1 MRIINKIGNESLL
14 NREKSLFLCSKHA
27 PYSLYDK
34 VFGWVDSLTA
44 EDCVICFNSSELE
57 DEVMRALLV
66 NQIPTILVVMNRFT
80 DKYNVQIDK
89 ALTEERMLILVL
101 QRDEPRG
108 AGQTPRL
115 RNQLVMQMAEHI
127 VCGYVNKNGSI
138 FPILAGVKNVR
149 YLEQENVMMAAEP
162 SDPPSHQRWKVWE
175 DKILLR
181 MFYEDMGL
189 HAIKKQLRRTYLSV
203 RTRIKA
209 ITMPED
215 VLKGREFED
224 FVLELFDTN
233 KAKTYSLLEWR
244 GDKSS
249 GIISPVSN
257 TYPDFVL
264 EYKEGKRKKRFAVEC
279 KWRASIP
286 RRLAQPLFDPEQI
299 TRYKEYAN
307 SKALNVYIILGVGGE
322 PSMPEELY
330 LIPIDSVSQIQS
342 KPSLL
347 RHFQREVVDK
357 WFSINEFTD
366 EVSPFSKSEA
376 SNLT

>member
-1 MRIINKIGNESLL
+1 MRIINKIGNETLL
-14 NREKSLFLCSKHA
+14 NKEKSLFLCSKHA
-27 PYSLYDK
+27 PIPKYDK

-44 EDCVICFNSSELE
+44 NDCVICFNSSELE

-66 NQIPTILVVMNRFT
+66 NQVPTILVVMNRFT
-80 DKYNVQIDK
+80 DKYNVQIEK
-89 ALTEERMLILVL
+89 ALPEERMLILVL

-115 RNQLVMQMAEHI
+115 RNQFIMQMAEHI

-138 FPILAGVKNVR
+138 FPILAGVHNVR
-149 YLEQENVMMAAEP
+149 YLEQEDVMMAAEP
-162 SDPPSHQRWKVWE
+162 IDSPSHQRWKVWE

-189 HAIKKQLRRTYLSV
+189 HAIKKRLRRAYISV
-203 RTRIKA
+203 RNRIKT
-209 ITMPED
+209 ITLPEE

-224 FVLELFDTN
+224 FVLELFDLNET
-233 KAKTYSLLEWR
+233 KTYSLLEWR
-244 GDKSS
+244 SDKSL
-249 GIISPVSN
+249 GEIRPVSN

-264 EYKEGKRKKRFAVEC
+264 EYKEGRRKKKFAIEC

-286 RRLAQPLFDPEQI
+286 RRFSQLLFEPEQI
-299 TRYKEYAN
+299 TRYQEYAAE
-307 SKALNVYIILGVGGE
+307 KAQSVYIVLGIGGE

-330 LIPIDSVSQIQS
+330 LIPISAISQIQF

-347 RHFQREVVDK
+347 KQFQREIVDK
-357 WFSINEFTD
+357 WFSIDEFK
-366 EVSPFSKSEA
+366 ENVP
-376 SNLT
+376 

>member
-1 MRIINKIGNESLL
+1 MRIINKIGNETLL
-14 NREKSLFLCSKHA
+14 NKEKSLFLCSKHA
-27 PYSLYDK
+27 PISKYDK

-44 EDCVICFNSSELE
+44 DDCVICFNSSELE

-66 NQIPTILVVMNRFT
+66 NQVPTILVIMNRFT
-80 DKYNVQIDK
+80 DKYNVQIEK
-89 ALTEERMLILVL
+89 ALSEERMLILVL

-115 RNQLVMQMAEHI
+115 RNQFIMQMAEHI

-138 FPILAGVKNVR
+138 FPILAGVHNVR
-149 YLEQENVMMAAEP
+149 YLEQEDVMMAAEP
-162 SDPPSHQRWKVWE
+162 IDSPSHQRWKVWE

-189 HAIKKQLRRTYLSV
+189 HAIKKRLRRAYTSV
-203 RTRIKA
+203 RNRIKT
-209 ITMPED
+209 ITLPEE

-224 FVLELFDTN
+224 FVLELFDLNET
-233 KAKTYSLLEWR
+233 KTYSLLEWR
-244 GDKSS
+244 SDKSL
-249 GIISPVSN
+249 GEIRPVSN

-264 EYKEGKRKKRFAVEC
+264 EYKEGRRKKKFAIEC

-286 RRLAQPLFDPEQI
+286 RRFSQLLFEPEQI
-299 TRYKEYAN
+299 TRYQEYAAE
-307 SKALNVYIILGVGGE
+307 KAQSVYIVLGIGGE

-330 LIPIDSVSQIQS
+330 LIPISAISQIQF

-347 RHFQREVVDK
+347 KQFQREIVDK
-357 WFSINEFTD
+357 WFSIDEFK
-366 EVSPFSKSEA
+366 ENVP
-376 SNLT
+376 

>member
-1 MRIINKIGNESLL
+1 MKVINKIGNETLL

-27 PYSLYDK
+27 PYSIYDR
-34 VFGWVDSLTA
+34 VFGWVDSLTTD
-44 EDCVICFNSSELE
+44 DCVICFNSSELE

-66 NQIPTILVVMNRFT
+66 NQVPTILVVMNRFT
-80 DKYNVQIDK
+80 DKYNVQIEK
-89 ALTEERMLILVL
+89 AINEERMLILEL

-115 RNQLVMQMAEHI
+115 RNQFIMQMAQHI

-138 FPILAGVKNVR
+138 FPLLAGAKDVL
-149 YLEQENVMMAAEP
+149 YLDQENMMIAAEP
-162 SDPPSHQRWKVWE
+162 LIAPSHQRWKVWE

-189 HAIKKQLRRTYLSV
+189 HAIKKRLLRTYISV
-203 RTRIKA
+203 RTRIRA
-209 ITMPED
+209 ITLPEV

-224 FVLELFDTN
+224 FVLELFDLNET
-233 KAKTYSLLEWR
+233 KTYSLLEWR
-244 GDKSS
+244 GDKSM
-249 GIISPVSN
+249 GEISPISN

-264 EYKEGKRKKRFAVEC
+264 EYKEGRRKKKFAVEC

-286 RRLAQPLFDPEQI
+286 KRFTQPLFEPEQI
-299 TRYKEYAN
+299 THYQEYAVE
-307 SKALNVYIILGVGGE
+307 KAQKVIIILGVGGE

-330 LIPIDSVSQIQS
+330 LIPIDAISQIQS

-347 RHFQREVVDK
+347 KKFKREIVDK
-357 WFSINEFTD
+357 WFSIDEF
-366 EVSPFSKSEA
+366 K
-376 SNLT
+376 

>member
-1 MRIINKIGNESLL
+1 MKVINKIGNETLL

-27 PYSLYDK
+27 PYSIYDR
-34 VFGWVDSLTA
+34 VFGWVDSLTTD
-44 EDCVICFNSSELE
+44 DCVICFNSSELE

-66 NQIPTILVVMNRFT
+66 NQVPTILVVMNRFT
-80 DKYNVQIDK
+80 DKYNVQIEK
-89 ALTEERMLILVL
+89 AINEERMLILEL

-115 RNQLVMQMAEHI
+115 RNQFIMQMAQHI

-138 FPILAGVKNVR
+138 FSILAGAKDVL
-149 YLEQENVMMAAEP
+149 YLDQENMMIAAEP
-162 SDPPSHQRWKVWE
+162 LIAPSHQRWKVWE

-189 HAIKKQLRRTYLSV
+189 HAIKKRLLRTYISV
-203 RTRIKA
+203 RTRIRA
-209 ITMPED
+209 ITLPEV

-224 FVLELFDTN
+224 FVLELFDLNET
-233 KAKTYSLLEWR
+233 KTYSLLEWR
-244 GDKSS
+244 GDKSM
-249 GIISPVSN
+249 GEISPISN

-264 EYKEGKRKKRFAVEC
+264 EYKEGRRKKKFAVEC

-286 RRLAQPLFDPEQI
+286 KRFTQPLFEPEQI
-299 TRYKEYAN
+299 THYQEYAVE
-307 SKALNVYIILGVGGE
+307 KAQKVIIILGVGGE

-330 LIPIDSVSQIQS
+330 LIPIDAISQIQS

-347 RHFQREVVDK
+347 KKFKREIVDK
-357 WFSINEFTD
+357 WFSIDEF
-366 EVSPFSKSEA
+366 K
-376 SNLT
+376 

>member
-1 MRIINKIGNESLL
+1 MRIISKIGNEDLL

-34 VFGWVDSLTA
+34 VFGWLDSLSSN
-44 EDCVICFNSSELE
+44 DCVICFNSSELE

-66 NQIPTILVVMNRFT
+66 NRVPTILVVMNRFT
-80 DKYNVQIDK
+80 DKYNVQIEK

-101 QRDEPRG
+101 QRDEPQG

-115 RNQLVMQMAEHI
+115 RNRYVMQMAENI
-127 VCGYVNKNGSI
+127 VCGYIDKNGSI
-138 FPILAGVKNVR
+138 FPLLAGVQKIC
-149 YLEQENVMMAAEP
+149 YLEQEEMMMATEP
-162 SDPPSHQRWKVWE
+162 QNSPTHQRWTVWQ

-189 HAIKKQLRRTYLSV
+189 HAIKKQLRRNYISV

-209 ITMPED
+209 ITLPEE

-224 FVLELFDTN
+224 FVLELFDLNET
-233 KAKTYSLLEWR
+233 KAYSLLEWR
-244 GDKSS
+244 GDKSL
-249 GIISPVSN
+249 GNISPISN
-257 TYPDFVL
+257 KYPDFVL
-264 EYKEGKRKKRFAVEC
+264 DYKDDRHKKKFAVEC

-286 RRLAQPLFDPEQI
+286 RRFSKQLFIPEQI
-299 TRYKEYAN
+299 VQYQEYATEN
-307 SKALNVYIILGVGGE
+307 AIDVFILLGIGGE

-330 LIPIDSVSQIQS
+330 LIPLNSISQIQS

-347 RHFQREVVDK
+347 KQYKREVVDK
-357 WFSINEFTD
+357 WFSIEEFK
-366 EVSPFSKSEA
+366 EGMGR
-376 SNLT
+376 

>member
-1 MRIINKIGNESLL
+1 MRIINKIGNETLL

-27 PYSLYDK
+27 PIPKYDK

-44 EDCVICFNSSELE
+44 DDCVICFNSSELE

-66 NQIPTILVVMNRFT
+66 NQVPTILVVMNRFT
-80 DKYNVQIDK
+80 DKYNVQIEK
-89 ALTEERMLILVL
+89 ALSEERMLILVL

-115 RNQLVMQMAEHI
+115 RNQFIMQMAEHI

-138 FPILAGVKNVR
+138 FPILAGVHNVR
-149 YLEQENVMMAAEP
+149 YLEQEDVMMAAEP
-162 SDPPSHQRWKVWE
+162 IDSPSHQRWKVWE

-189 HAIKKQLRRTYLSV
+189 HAIKKRLRRAYTSV
-203 RTRIKA
+203 RNRIKT
-209 ITMPED
+209 ITLPEE

-224 FVLELFDTN
+224 FVLELFDLNET
-233 KAKTYSLLEWR
+233 KTYSLLEWR
-244 GDKSS
+244 SDKSL
-249 GIISPVSN
+249 GEIRPVSN

-264 EYKEGKRKKRFAVEC
+264 EYKEGRRKKKFAIEC

-286 RRLAQPLFDPEQI
+286 RRFSQLLFEPEQI
-299 TRYKEYAN
+299 TRYQEYAAE
-307 SKALNVYIILGVGGE
+307 KAQSVYIVLGIGGE

-330 LIPIDSVSQIQS
+330 LIPISAISQIQF

-347 RHFQREVVDK
+347 KQFQREIVDK
-357 WFSINEFTD
+357 WFSIDEFK
-366 EVSPFSKSEA
+366 ENVP
-376 SNLT
+376 